1 MSFSLNPKNALMP
14 QLVQAAH
21 EQLGRAASGLEV
33 EASLEPVAVHEARK
47 AIKKARAVLRLG
59 RRALG
64 TEQAVRMER
73 QLGDLARQLGRWR
86 DADALAETVAR
97 LKDVAPPVDPLLLPT
112 FDAVS
117 SRVERRRD
125 ELRLRLV
132 SEGLMC
138 RRGVLKGLADARA
151 ALVQWPLPE
160 AAQADLARGV
170 KKSFKRARAA
180 YVVARQTGDPELL
193 HDWRKRTKVLANV
206 ARLFGKTWPEFQGAR
221 RDRLSRLADALGHE
235 HDLALLDAFVA
246 REPESW
252 PVATDVAAFRARIA
266 TERAALREEAFR
278 LAKKTMKKKHQPR
291 RAKRILEDVYRARPV
306 YEGQTLSAL
315 RPQLA

>member
-1 MSFSLNPKNALMP
+1 MTYSLNPKNALMP

-21 EQLGRAASGLEV
+21 AQLGRAASALES
-33 EASLEPVAVHEARK
+33 EAALEPEGVHEARK

-64 TEQAVRMER
+64 GDHPARLER

-97 LKDVAPPVDPLLLPT
+97 LKGIGEPDPLLLPT
-112 FDAVS
+112 FEAVS
-117 SRVERRRD
+117 SRVEKRRD
-125 ELRLRLV
+125 ELKLRLV

-138 RRGVLKGLADARA
+138 RRSVLKGLADARA
-151 ALVQWPLPE
+151 EIVRWPLPE
-160 AAQADLARGV
+160 AASAELARGV
-170 KKSFKRARAA
+170 KRAFKRARAA
-180 YVVARQTGDPELL
+180 HAEARESGDPELL

-206 ARLFGKTWPEFQGAR
+206 ARLFGKTWPEFHGAR
-221 RDRLSRLADALGHE
+221 RDRLSLLSDTLGHE

-252 PVATDVAAFRARIA
+252 PADTDVPAFRARIA
-266 TERAALREEAFR
+266 VERAALREQAFR
-278 LAKKTMKKKHQPR
+278 LAKKTLKKKHQPR
-291 RAKRILEDVYRARPV
+291 RTRRILEEVYRARPV